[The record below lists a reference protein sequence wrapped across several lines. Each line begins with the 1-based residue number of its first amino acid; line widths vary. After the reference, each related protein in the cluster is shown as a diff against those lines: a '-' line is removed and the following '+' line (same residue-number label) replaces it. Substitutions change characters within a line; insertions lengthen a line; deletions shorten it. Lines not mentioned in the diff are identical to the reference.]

1 MITLEQKKGE
11 KWNAIEMIIKKI
23 TYFFVLSLSFSIY
36 MKCKSLILV
45 NYQSVLQNEIF
56 LCKSKFN
63 DQPVYQ
69 SINYQFNQMISSS
82 AKNHSLNQSI
92 NPLINQS
99 TN

>member
-1 MITLEQKKGE
+1 
-11 KWNAIEMIIKKI
+11 
-23 TYFFVLSLSFSIY
+23 

-45 NYQSVLQNEIF
+45 NYQSVLQDEIF

-82 AKNHSLNQSI
+82 AKNHPLNQSI

>member
-1 MITLEQKKGE
+1 
-11 KWNAIEMIIKKI
+11 
-23 TYFFVLSLSFSIY
+23 

-45 NYQSVLQNEIF
+45 NYQSVLQDEIF

-82 AKNHSLNQSI
+82 AKNNSLTQSINQSI
-92 NPLINQS
+92 H
-99 TN
+99 